1 MGISFFFVKRNVM
14 NGLVVFFKPETVSHQ
29 VLNRPSAV
37 IDSVYMNGEYVVHI
51 YRRKRYKCGVSLYEN
66 DIISLSDNTIR
77 QAEVIIGIAD
87 NMPVDLLKN
96 YGIMGHSELWGDVL
110 QQSDR
115 VLIMDKLGA

>member
-1 MGISFFFVKRNVM
+1 
-14 NGLVVFFKPETVSHQ
+14 
-29 VLNRPSAV
+29 
-37 IDSVYMNGEYVVHI
+37 
-51 YRRKRYKCGVSLYEN
+51 VSLYEN